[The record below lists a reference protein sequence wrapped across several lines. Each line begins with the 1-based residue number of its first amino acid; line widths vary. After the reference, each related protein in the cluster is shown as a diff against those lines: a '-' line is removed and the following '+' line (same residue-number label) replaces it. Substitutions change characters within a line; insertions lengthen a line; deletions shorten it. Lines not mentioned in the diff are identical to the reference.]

1 MKNLLVLFI
10 SFLLVI
16 GSGNLALAAERD
28 NDRDAKKDNC
38 NLISSNDAIN
48 QANAQTGGKVVSVKL
63 SRNGAKSVYKVRVLV
78 DEKRIKNITI
88 KACR

>member
-1 MKNLLVLFI
+1 MKNLFVLFI

-28 NDRDAKKDNC
+28 NDRDAQKDNC

-48 QANAQTGGKVVSVKL
+48 QAKAQTGGKVVSVKL